1 MNKHISKEVVI
12 RSKLWSKFL
21 KTRNVADKFND
32 NKQINFC
39 VFLIRKEKAN
49 YINLNIKNM
58 TDNIRFWK
66 TIKPKN
72 SEK

>member
-1 MNKHISKEVVI
+1 MNKHISKEVMI

-32 NKQINFC
+32 NKQINFW